1 MAGDFPLLRYSVRRI
16 LQAVPL
22 IFWVIIINFTIIHLA
37 PGDPAIYL
45 ASVTEAT
52 PEAYAE
58 LRKEFGLDKPLY
70 VQMGIYLWKLLHLDL
85 GYSTWHNSPVL
96 GVILD
101 RLPATMLL
109 MATAFSIASLMGVVL
124 GVIASRYSYSVGD
137 HLATLASLAGYSMP
151 IFWLGQLLILFF
163 ALYLDWLPSQGMY
176 SMRGV
181 EPGWPAVLD
190 VLKHLL
196 LPAITYATYHMTL
209 VFRIT
214 RGKMQETLAQDFI
227 LTAKSKGLNE
237 RRVLYRHALRN
248 AMLPVVTVIGINFA
262 YVMAGSVFTETVF
275 GWPGMGRL
283 IFESITARDYPMILG
298 IFLVVSMMIVLAN
311 LITDILY
318 AMIDPRVAYN

>member
-1 MAGDFPLLRYSVRRI
+1 
-16 LQAVPL
+16 
-22 IFWVIIINFTIIHLA
+22 
-37 PGDPAIYL
+37 
-45 ASVTEAT
+45 
-52 PEAYAE
+52 
-58 LRKEFGLDKPLY
+58 
-70 VQMGIYLWKLLHLDL
+70 MGIYLWKLLHFDL

-109 MATAFSIASLMGVVL
+109 MATAFSSASLMGVIL

-214 RGKMQETLAQDFI
+214 RARCRKHL
-227 LTAKSKGLNE
+227 
-237 RRVLYRHALRN
+237 RR
-248 AMLPVVTVIGINFA
+248 I
-262 YVMAGSVFTETVF
+262 S
-275 GWPGMGRL
+275 
-283 IFESITARDYPMILG
+283 S
-298 IFLVVSMMIVLAN
+298 
-311 LITDILY
+311 
-318 AMIDPRVAYN
+318 